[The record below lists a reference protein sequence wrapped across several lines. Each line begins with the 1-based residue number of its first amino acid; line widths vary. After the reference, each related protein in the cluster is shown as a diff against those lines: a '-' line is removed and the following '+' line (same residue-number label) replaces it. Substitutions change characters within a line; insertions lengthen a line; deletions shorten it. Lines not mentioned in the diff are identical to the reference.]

1 MTPLI
6 IALVSFATAL
16 VAGVLLSKAFFT
28 AAVLNDAVSREAHY
42 QSLSKQRKRYRKQL
56 ITLHNRAQRKL
67 SAQREKITDLGREIE
82 ALRKIPH
89 TSSANKEFYDG
100 KLVESL
106 RVEISVLRENLEARD
121 ERIGILGIEIQESY
135 VKAQELLTS
144 VNTWK
149 DRVTPLTKKLEEQ
162 RKIIDG
168 VEDQSKIPV
177 EASSG
182 EESSE
187 PENRILNQPDDL
199 KKIRGI
205 GPALE
210 RRLNTRGVN
219 RFEQIASMTEQDL
232 SDLAAEISVSPSV
245 AEREIW
251 FALARSLHDV
261 ATSTAQPSA

>member
-42 QSLSKQRKRYRKQL
+42 QSLSNQRKRYRKQL
-56 ITLHNRAQRKL
+56 ITLHNRAQQKL
-67 SAQREKITDLGREIE
+67 SAQREKIADLSRKIE
-82 ALRKIPH
+82 AVQENPH
-89 TSSANKEFYDG
+89 TRSTNKEFYDG
-100 KLVESL
+100 KLVETL
-106 RVEISVLRENLEARD
+106 RVEIGVLRENLETRD
-121 ERIGILGIEIQESY
+121 ERIGILDIEIKESH

-149 DRVTPLTKKLEEQ
+149 ERVTPLTKKLEEQ
-162 RKIIDG
+162 RKIIDA
-168 VEDQSKIPV
+168 VEGQSKNPD
-177 EASSG
+177 EASSD

-187 PENRILNQPDDL
+187 QENRIPNQPDDL

-219 RFEQIASMTEQDL
+219 RFEQIASMSEQDL
-232 SDLAAEISVSPSV
+232 SDLATDISVSPAV
-245 AEREIW
+245 AERENWI
-251 FALARSLHDV
+251 AQARSLHDV
-261 ATSTAQPSA
+261 ATSTAQLSV